1 MISMRKSSIV
11 LMAMELVLGATIL
24 VGCSS
29 KPNGAGSAAS
39 PATQPTRTATIDD
52 QPIKAS
58 IATLVV
64 HGMGCPQCST
74 NVDKQ
79 LMAVPGVQKVQINL
93 GTGEVDVRLVANQQP
108 TGNQLAAAIKKSGYT
123 LVRIETA
130 IDSALSHGNG
140 TPATV
145 EK

>member
-1 MISMRKSSIV
+1 MTRVVIPLLAMT
-11 LMAMELVLGATIL
+11 LMLIAGCGSRPVAT
-24 VGCSS
+24 
-29 KPNGAGSAAS
+29 SAV
-39 PATQPTRTATIDD
+39 PATQPTRTASIND

-93 GTGEVDVRLVANQQP
+93 GTGEVDVRLAADHQP

>member
-1 MISMRKSSIV
+1 MV
-11 LMAMELVLGATIL
+11 LRFNLLLRLALPLVLITLSA
-24 VGCSS
+24 CNSN
-29 KPNGAGSAAS
+29 PAQQGSAPVA
-39 PATQPTRTATIDD
+39 QPTRSTSLIDD

-64 HGMGCPQCST
+64 HGMGCPQCSS

-79 LMAVPGVQKVQINL
+79 LLAVPGVQKVQINL
-93 GTGEVDVRLVANQQP
+93 GTGEVDVRLVADQQP

-123 LVRIETA
+123 LVRIETPA
-130 IDSALSHGNG
+130 DAALTHGPHGNG
-140 TPATV
+140 KTATL